1 MRAAR
6 LADWLGVTPATVAV
20 AVRKIAQ
27 DGLIAIAPTKTI
39 SLTHSGRAAAARV
52 VRTHRIAE
60 RWLTDVVGMD
70 WAQADEEAAALEH
83 AISDDLAE
91 RLFEMIGRPNTC
103 PHGNPIPGT
112 TRKAP
117 PERAL
122 SSLALGARARVS
134 RISEVAEHEAPEL
147 LRFLADHGL
156 LIGVELEVLDVS
168 LGAGT
173 QTVLAGARTVVM
185 SSEVARKIWVE

>member
-39 SLTHSGRAAAARV
+39 NLTHSGRAAAARV

-70 WAQADEEAAALEH
+70 WAQADEEAA
-83 AISDDLAE
+83 
-91 RLFEMIGRPNTC
+91 
-103 PHGNPIPGT
+103 
-112 TRKAP
+112 AP

-156 LIGVELEVLDVS
+156 LIGVELEVLEVS